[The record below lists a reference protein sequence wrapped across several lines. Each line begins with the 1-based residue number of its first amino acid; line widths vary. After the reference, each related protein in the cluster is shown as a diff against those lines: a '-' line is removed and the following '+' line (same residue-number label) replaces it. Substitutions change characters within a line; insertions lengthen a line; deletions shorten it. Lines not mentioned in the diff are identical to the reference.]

1 MDEVSSDA
9 LVQGRDAYR
18 RHDWDSAYQLF
29 KSRDASQPLA
39 PEDLER
45 LSWAAYWT
53 ARYAEALELLER
65 AGRGYGLV
73 GDSRAEAR
81 VVLHQARFHFE
92 QNHAAVAAGL
102 GARAANLLAD
112 EPECAEQALMAWS
125 VAALAL
131 SNGDLEAA
139 REQAQRAREIG
150 RRVGDRDAEAMGLLW
165 LGHVYLF
172 EGRVAEG
179 IALHDEA
186 TAAATSGELGPF
198 ASGAIYCSVIVA
210 CRNRADWRRAAEWTE
225 RADRWCDRESVAF
238 FPGLCR
244 VHHGE
249 VLRFRGKFQDA
260 ERDVLEGRDLLLAS
274 SPRMAGMALQEL
286 ADIRLCIG
294 DLEGAEEA
302 CRHAL
307 ELGFDPQAAL
317 ARLHLARGDAKGA
330 LAAIERALAD
340 DPFSAESHATLLPA
354 KASIALAAGERDAAR
369 ETVAE
374 LEALAAELDTP
385 APLAAAARARGELE
399 LSEGRGERA
408 IAQLR
413 RAWKAWCELDASY
426 DAAQTQFLLATAY
439 ESEGDLGAATM
450 ELESALSSFER
461 LGAKIDARRASELLA
476 SLAARSSGGLPPTRL
491 TKTFMFTDIVDS
503 TKLVELLGDEAWD
516 KLQRW
521 HHRTLRSCFES
532 HNGEE
537 VSQEGDGFFIT
548 FSTADAALDCAIAIQ
563 RALATHRTEHGF
575 APRVRI
581 GLHTAEALQRG
592 SDYSGKGVHTAAR
605 VAGAGGADE
614 ILASRA
620 VLVAASDRFSCA
632 DERQLE
638 LKGLA
643 SPIVAM
649 RINW

>member
-1 MDEVSSDA
+1 
-9 LVQGRDAYR
+9 LHQGR
-18 RHDWDSAYQLF
+18 
-29 KSRDASQPLA
+29 
-39 PEDLER
+39 
-45 LSWAAYWT
+45 
-53 ARYAEALELLER
+53 
-65 AGRGYGLV
+65 
-73 GDSRAEAR
+73 
-81 VVLHQARFHFE
+81 LHFD
-92 QNHAAVAAGL
+92 QNNAAVAGGL
-102 GARAANLLAD
+102 LARAASLLAD
-112 EPECAEQALMAWS
+112 EPECAEQGLLAWS
-125 VAALAL
+125 AAAVALTQGNL
-131 SNGDLEAA
+131 GAA

-172 EGRVAEG
+172 EGRAAEG

-186 TAAATSGELGPF
+186 TAAAMSGELGPF
-198 ASGAIYCSVIVA
+198 VSGTIYCSVIVA

-225 RADRWCDRESVAF
+225 RADRWCDRESVAL

-249 VLRFRGKFQDA
+249 VLRFRGKFRDA
-260 ERDVLEGRDLLLAS
+260 ERDILEGRDQLLDS
-274 SPRMAGMALQEL
+274 CPRMAGMALQEL
-286 ADIRLCIG
+286 AEIRLCVG
-294 DLEGAEEA
+294 NLEGAEEA

-340 DPFSAESHATLLPA
+340 DPFSAESHAILLPA
-354 KASIALAAGERDAAR
+354 KVSIALAAGERDAAR

-374 LEALAAELDTP
+374 LETVAAELDTP

-399 LSEGRGERA
+399 LSEGCGQPA
-408 IAQLR
+408 IAHLR

-476 SLAARSSGGLPPTRL
+476 SLAARSSRGLPPTRL

-516 KLQRW
+516 KLQSW
-521 HHRTLRSCFES
+521 HHRTLRSCFEA
-532 HNGEE
+532 HDGEE

-575 APRVRI
+575 APRIRI

-592 SDYSGKGVHTAAR
+592 SDYAGKGVHTAAR

-620 VLVAASDRFSCA
+620 VLVGASDRFSCA
-632 DERQLE
+632 DERELE

-643 SPIVAM
+643 SPIAVM
-649 RINW
+649 RIKW